1 MLFCEDVELMLQDYL
16 DGYLLPSQREVLES
30 HVRRCERCRELIGGL
45 HRMDD
50 RMDGLCEVEAPA
62 RLAHSIL
69 DALPP
74 DLHGPSP
81 LRRVLT
87 WGAAPALLLLALAV
101 GGLLQGRL
109 SLRGAL
115 AEREVEVALSAPQ
128 ASTVAVVGDFNNW
141 NPVRTRLVRSSHEGL
156 WLAHLR
162 LPPGVYQYSFVID
175 GTTWVRAPRSK
186 TVRADGFCGENS
198 VIIVDG

>member
-16 DGYLLPSQREVLES
+16 DGYLLSSQREVLEA
-30 HVRRCERCRELIGGL
+30 HVQRCERCRELIGGL

-50 RMDGLCEVEAPA
+50 RMESLCEVEAPA
-62 RLAHSIL
+62 RLATAIL
-69 DALPP
+69 AALPA
-74 DLHGPSP
+74 DLHRPSP
-81 LRRVLT
+81 VRRALT
-87 WGAAPALLLLALAV
+87 WGAAPALVLLALAV
-101 GGLLQGRL
+101 GGLLQGRW
-109 SLRGAL
+109 SLRGAV

-141 NPVRTRLVRSSHEGL
+141 NPQRTRLVRASHEGL
-156 WLAHLR
+156 WLARLS

-175 GTTWVRAPRSK
+175 GTTWVRDPQSK
-186 TVRADGFCGENS
+186 TVLADGFGGENS